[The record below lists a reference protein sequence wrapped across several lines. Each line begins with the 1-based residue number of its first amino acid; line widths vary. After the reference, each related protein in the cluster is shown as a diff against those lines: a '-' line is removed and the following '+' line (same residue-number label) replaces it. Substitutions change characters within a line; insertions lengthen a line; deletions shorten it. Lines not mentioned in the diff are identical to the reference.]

1 MDHIHLESEKSDNHF
16 AAKDHVQD
24 LNKKNPHLK
33 EGAFELGHKNENL
46 SLKNPKSHFPQ
57 SFKDEPASPETKED
71 HSKCAKKPRKRLIIN
86 LIQSSD
92 IDSMTNKYHKA
103 HTVYTIQHKKYNDS
117 SLSPFSF
124 SFDYSSSYSD
134 HSARSA
140 DSSHKNQENKLSF
153 SCMANGAAS
162 RKIPAR
168 YAPVVEMNKNKKN
181 DHCLIFPPL
190 QLKSDLKL
198 LIENSFGNMKREIM
212 LEKKYRDI
220 NDQPLVPT
228 ISKRAGEG
236 SWRWSAPAYEED
248 EAINNQ

>member
-1 MDHIHLESEKSDNHF
+1 MDHIHLESKKSDDYST
-16 AAKDHVQD
+16 AKDHMQD
-24 LNKKNPHLK
+24 SKKNKSYAK
-33 EGAFELGHKNENL
+33 EGVCEAGQKNENP
-46 SLKNPKSHFPQ
+46 SLKCPKS
-57 SFKDEPASPETKED
+57 SFSQPVNDELASLENKEE

-86 LIQSSD
+86 LVQSSD
-92 IDSMTNKYHKA
+92 IDNMTNKYRKT
-103 HTVYTIQHKKYNDS
+103 HTLYTAQHKKLNDS

-140 DSSHKNQENKLSF
+140 DSSHKSQDNKLTF

-168 YAPVVEMNKNKKN
+168 YVPVAEMNKTKKN
-181 DHCLIFPPL
+181 DHCSIFPPL

-212 LEKKYRDI
+212 LEKKYRDK

-248 EAINNQ
+248 EAFNN

>member
-1 MDHIHLESEKSDNHF
+1 MDHIYLESEKSDDYSS
-16 AAKDHVQD
+16 AKDHMQGI
-24 LNKKNPHLK
+24 NKKKLCAK
-33 EGAFELGHKNENL
+33 EEVIETGHKNDNP
-46 SLKNPKSHFPQ
+46 SLKNPKS
-57 SFKDEPASPETKED
+57 SFSQPPNEPASLENKEE
-71 HSKCAKKPRKRLIIN
+71 HSKCVKKPRKRLIIN
-86 LIQSSD
+86 LVQSSD
-92 IDSMTNKYHKA
+92 IDNMTNKYRKA
-103 HTVYTIQHKKYNDS
+103 HTVYTTQHRKLNDS

-140 DSSHKNQENKLSF
+140 DNSHKSQENKLTF

-168 YAPVVEMNKNKKN
+168 YVPVAEINKTKKN
-181 DHCLIFPPL
+181 DHYSIFPPL

-212 LEKKYRDI
+212 LEKKYRDK

-228 ISKRAGEG
+228 ISKRFGEG

-248 EAINNQ
+248 EAINN